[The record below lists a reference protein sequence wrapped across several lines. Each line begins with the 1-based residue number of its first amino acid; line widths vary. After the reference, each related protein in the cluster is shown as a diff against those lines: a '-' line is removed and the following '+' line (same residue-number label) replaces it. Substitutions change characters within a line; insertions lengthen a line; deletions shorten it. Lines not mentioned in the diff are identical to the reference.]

1 MYLHVWRVHKSHTT
15 VVEHTQPYNM
25 HKEHDCSRSIHH
37 AIIFLFQIPNAWQ
50 KCTQF
55 YACAWQIDLCVRWAS
70 SILQT
75 SAWAIAALI
84 KLCATLMMLS
94 DNQPVVKSMHAFIS
108 VIFCLSVKLQKAVN
122 ILFCLCI
129 HWTWAGESVLPIEGV
144 IHAHRHAWM
153 YCVSHSWLCMIAECP
168 ASCIQAFSHDCM
180 QCAYTISTIV
190 LWWPCKSQTN
200 NGKTLHHHS
209 YNMVLLLQQVLV

>member
-122 ILFCLCI
+122 IIILSVHTLNLSWGISLAYRGSNSCPQACMNALC
-129 HWTWAGESVLPIEGV
+129 ESL
-144 IHAHRHAWM
+144 M
-153 YCVSHSWLCMIAECP
+153 
-168 ASCIQAFSHDCM
+168 
-180 QCAYTISTIV
+180 
-190 LWWPCKSQTN
+190 
-200 NGKTLHHHS
+200 TLHDSRMPCLMHPS
-209 YNMVLLLQQVLV
+209 I